1 MMAFEQTRHLA
12 FFFGRVQS
20 SVCVQSAAHVFG
32 ITRRPEPRVAR
43 EWLGRGEAAC
53 SVASQNSP
61 YGGLW
66 VKGARRAVFLSSFSS
81 FSPRAASGRAIKN
94 LSAVKRIY
102 VHAAA
107 FPRNSALRSLLFAL
121 LAVRFMVRFL
131 LIDPARCL
139 LRLHS
144 AVCSQQHGQQHAALS
159 LSLSQPRARA
169 RALFYPGS
177 QGCSSAS
184 PSDALL

>member
-1 MMAFEQTRHLA
+1 MNKHAILRFFLA
-12 FFFGRVQS
+12 EFG
-20 SVCVQSAAHVFG
+20 VCVQSAAHVFG

-66 VKGARRAVFLSSFSS
+66 VKGARRAIFLSSFSS

-94 LSAVKRIY
+94 LSTVKRIY

-107 FPRNSALRSLLFAL
+107 FPLFAL
-121 LAVRFMVRFL
+121 CSLLCWLCASWCASCSSILLAACCACTVLCTVQSAVSSMVNSTQ
-131 LIDPARCL
+131 
-139 LRLHS
+139 HS
-144 AVCSQQHGQQHAALS
+144 ASASAS
-159 LSLSQPRARA
+159 RARA
-169 RALFYPGS
+169 RALSSIQVARAAHRLLPRTL
-177 QGCSSAS
+177 CSS
-184 PSDALL
+184 